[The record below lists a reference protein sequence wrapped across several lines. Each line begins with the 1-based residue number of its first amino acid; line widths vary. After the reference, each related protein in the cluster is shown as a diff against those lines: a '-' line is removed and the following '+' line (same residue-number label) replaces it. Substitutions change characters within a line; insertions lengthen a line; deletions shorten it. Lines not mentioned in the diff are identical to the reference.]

1 MNIRARNDGGGDRR
15 PARLAGDERLARLAR
30 RAFASLLRDARNART
45 HRVLVAP
52 VSRRLRALASRTL
65 LSQGSRAVLIS
76 SGAFAAA
83 CRGSQSALNPAGPH
97 ASSVSRL
104 WWLMFY
110 VSAGVYVVVMAFL
123 AAALVRKRQRGRETS
138 DAPDTTPD
146 AARERRMRGVVI
158 GGVAATI
165 AILFIFLIATF
176 IATRSIYAL
185 ADPNNLRIK
194 VRGQQWWW
202 EVEYENDVASQ
213 TFKTAN
219 EIHIP
224 VGRPVTIRLTS
235 SDVIHSFWVP
245 NLGGKRDLVPGHET
259 TVWLKADH
267 AGTYRGQ
274 CAEYCGLQH
283 AHMAF
288 VVVAEPVEQF
298 EAWAEAQRRPA
309 APPATAEQQRGQQV
323 FLNAPCVMCHTVRGT
338 GAGGAVAP
346 DLTHLASRQTIAAGM
361 LPNTRGH
368 LGGWISNSQ
377 ELKPGNR
384 MPPNPLPPQDLQALL
399 SYLESLK

>member
-1 MNIRARNDGGGDRR
+1 MSARAR
-15 PARLAGDERLARLAR
+15 RLSRNALAC
-30 RAFASLLRDARNART
+30 ASLAFY
-45 HRVLVAP
+45 
-52 VSRRLRALASRTL
+52 ALAT
-65 LSQGSRAVLIS
+65 
-76 SGAFAAA
+76 AA
-83 CRGSQSALNPAGPH
+83 CTGSQSILNPAGPN
-97 ASSVSRL
+97 AGNVSRL

-110 VSAGVYVVVMAFL
+110 VCASVFLLVIAFL
-123 AAALVRKRQRGRETS
+123 IAALVRTRRKTGEIPG
-138 DAPDTTPD
+138 APDTEPD
-146 AARERRMRGVVI
+146 ARRERRMRGIVTGAVVSTVVI
-158 GGVAATI
+158 LFVFLVAS
-165 AILFIFLIATF
+165 FITSRTL
-176 IATRSIYAL
+176 YAL

-202 EVEYENDVASQ
+202 QVEYENDVASQ

-224 VGRPVTIRLTS
+224 VGQTVTLRLTS

-245 NLGGKRDLVPGHET
+245 NLGGKRDLIPGHET
-259 TVWLKADH
+259 TLWLKADQ

-298 EAWAEAQRRPA
+298 NAWMEAQRRPA
-309 APPATAEQQRGQQV
+309 VAPLSAEQQRGQQV
-323 FLNAPCVMCHTVRGT
+323 FLSSPCVMCHTIRGT
-338 GAGGAVAP
+338 GASASVAP

-368 LGGWISNSQ
+368 LGGWISNPQ

-384 MPPNPLPPQDLQALL
+384 MPPNPLAPEDLQALL

>member
-1 MNIRARNDGGGDRR
+1 MSAH
-15 PARLAGDERLARLAR
+15 AR
-30 RAFASLLRDARNART
+30 RLVRDA
-45 HRVLVAP
+45 
-52 VSRRLRALASRTL
+52 LRACALACYALTT
-65 LSQGSRAVLIS
+65 
-76 SGAFAAA
+76 AA
-83 CRGSQSALNPAGPH
+83 CTGSQSILNPAGPN
-97 ASSVSRL
+97 AGNVSRL

-110 VSAGVYVVVMAFL
+110 VCAAVFLLVIAFL
-123 AAALVRKRQRGRETS
+123 AAALARTRRRTNKLT
-138 DAPDTTPD
+138 DAPDTEPD
-146 AARERRMRGVVI
+146 AGRERRMRGVVT
-158 GGVAATI
+158 GAVVATAI
-165 AILFIFLIATF
+165 ILFVFLVASFT
-176 IATRSIYAL
+176 TSRSLYAL
-185 ADPNNLRIK
+185 SDPNNLRIK
-194 VRGQQWWW
+194 VNGQQWWW
-202 EVEYENDVASQ
+202 QVEYENDVASQ

-224 VGRPVTIRLTS
+224 VGQTVTLRLTS

-245 NLGGKRDLVPGHET
+245 NLGGKRDLIPGHET
-259 TVWLKADH
+259 TLWLKADK

-298 EAWAEAQRRPA
+298 NAWMEAQRRPA
-309 APPATAEQQRGQQV
+309 APPANTEQQRGQQV
-323 FLNAPCVMCHTVRGT
+323 FLASPCVMCHTIRGT
-338 GAGGAVAP
+338 DAGGSVAP

-384 MPPNPLPPQDLQALL
+384 MPPVPLAPEDLQALL

>member
-1 MNIRARNDGGGDRR
+1 MSSVANGDGSGRIARRTCAPLRAVAVGARFI
-15 PARLAGDERLARLAR
+15 PAASR
-30 RAFASLLRDARNART
+30 RAFFAAR
-45 HRVLVAP
+45 
-52 VSRRLRALASRTL
+52 
-65 LSQGSRAVLIS
+65 
-76 SGAFAAA
+76 GAFALAA
-83 CRGSQSALNPAGPH
+83 CALATASCTGSQSVLNPAGPH
-97 ASSVSRL
+97 AGSVSKL

-110 VSAGVYVVVMAFL
+110 VCAAVYLLVMAFL
-123 AAALVRKRQRGRETS
+123 VAALLRTRRRRGGGETS
-138 DAPDTTPD
+138 DAPEVAPD
-146 AARERRMRGVVI
+146 EARERRMSSVVV
-158 GGVAATI
+158 GGVAATVL
-165 AILFIFLIATF
+165 ILFVFLVAGLL
-176 IATRSIYAL
+176 ATRSIYAL

-245 NLGGKRDLVPGHET
+245 NLSGKRDLIPGHET
-259 TVWLKADH
+259 TIWLQADRP
-267 AGTYRGQ
+267 GTYRGQ

-298 EAWAEAQRRPA
+298 NAWAEAQRRPA
-309 APPATAEQQRGQQV
+309 AAPSTAEQQHGQQV
-323 FLNAPCVMCHTVRGT
+323 FLSAPCIMCHTIRGT
-338 GAGGAVAP
+338 DAGASVAP

-368 LGGWISNSQ
+368 LGGWVSNSQ

-384 MPPNPLPPQDLQALL
+384 MPPNPLAPQDLQALL